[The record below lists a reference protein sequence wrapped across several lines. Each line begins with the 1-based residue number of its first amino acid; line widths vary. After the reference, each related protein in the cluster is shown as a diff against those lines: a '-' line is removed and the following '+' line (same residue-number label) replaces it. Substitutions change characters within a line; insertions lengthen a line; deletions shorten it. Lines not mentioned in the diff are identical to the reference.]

1 MFINALWSADTVL
14 IVVLLI
20 RLGYLGLYKRY
31 PFLMAFLALG
41 PIGLII
47 GLAAGRTSILYYWSY
62 MVFEN
67 FLGNALRI
75 LMAREMFSELYA
87 TNPGLRGITRRTLN
101 RSILAG
107 AGVAVALGPIVLVH
121 RGDPGFTCWYLAF
134 FEVHRCVL
142 FGVLVFVG
150 AMWRKLCYLPLPLSS
165 NIQVYTKGV
174 GWLCASNGT
183 LETLVMLV
191 HRPEVSELCIIAL
204 LCSELVVHGYL
215 LFRMRRPEPMLYP
228 DGSLGDPMLVS
239 ELQRVGLL
247 FGKID
252 EAAGRA
258 AALTVARKCPRVL
271 LAGLALNKRSDGAR
285 RGAELLCR
293 RVLNRVFVLVT
304 AGLRPEDLAHKE

>member
-1 MFINALWSADTVL
+1 L

-20 RLGYLGLYKRY
+20 RFWYLRLYQRY
-31 PFLMAFLALG
+31 PFLIAFLALG
-41 PIGLII
+41 PIGLTI
-47 GLAAGRTSILYYWSY
+47 GLAAGRGSAFYYWSY

-75 LMAREMFSELYA
+75 FMAREMFSELYA

-107 AGVAVALGPIVLVH
+107 AGVAAALGPIVLVH

-142 FGVLVFVG
+142 FALLVFVA
-150 AMWRKLCYLPLPLSS
+150 AMWRKLRYLPLPLSS
-165 NIQVYTKGV
+165 NIQVYAKGV
-174 GWLCASNGT
+174 GGLCATSGT

-191 HRPEVSELCIIAL
+191 HTPEASQVCTIAL

-215 LFRMRRPEPMLYP
+215 LFRMRGPEPMLYP
-228 DGSLGDPMLVS
+228 DRGLGDPMLVS
-239 ELQRVGLL
+239 ELERVGLL

-258 AALTVARKCPRVL
+258 TALTVARNCPRA
-271 LAGLALNKRSDGAR
+271 LAAVFSLNKRLDGAL
-285 RGAELLCR
+285 RGAELLFR
-293 RVLNRVFVLVT
+293 RVLNRVSVLVT
-304 AGLRPEDLAHKE
+304 ASLRPEDLAHKE